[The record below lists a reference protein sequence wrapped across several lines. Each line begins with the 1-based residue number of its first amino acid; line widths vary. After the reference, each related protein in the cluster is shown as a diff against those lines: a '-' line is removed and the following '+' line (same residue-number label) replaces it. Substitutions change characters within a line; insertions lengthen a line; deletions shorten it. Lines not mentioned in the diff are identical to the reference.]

1 MGREIEAWLRSP
13 RKPGGAGE
21 QRMMEGVPGEAQEPA
36 EGTGKAEAAGSHLRS
51 AAPPGDSG
59 RARLLLTEFMVSLG
73 GGGSRRSCSPSLL

>member
-36 EGTGKAEAAGSHLRS
+36 EGTGKAEAAGGHLRS

-59 RARLLLTEFMVSLG
+59 RARLLLTVYGESG
-73 GGGSRRSCSPSLL
+73 GWGSRRSCSPSLL